1 MTESQRRRLQPIG
14 KLKRKRR
21 SRKVRVIGSD
31 KSQKFVP
38 LVPGARSDIGESIT
52 SSYLDTTELKREAG
66 EDYWVD
72 PQLLKAELDRK
83 QQEESRRK
91 QFKLQET
98 SFQPDKL
105 KQEIVSPYKNNVI
118 GYVVLGIGAIAVFF
132 AQFPEL
138 LENNVAL
145 IQFPDSL

>member
-1 MTESQRRRLQPIG
+1 MNRL
-14 KLKRKRR
+14 
-21 SRKVRVIGSD
+21 
-31 KSQKFVP
+31 F
-38 LVPGARSDIGESIT
+38 
-52 SSYLDTTELKREAG
+52 
-66 EDYWVD
+66 VD
-72 PQLLKAELDRK
+72 PCLSQ
-83 QQEESRRK
+83 
-91 QFKLQET
+91 
-98 SFQPDKL
+98 L